1 MKIFSINAI
10 SQPSK
15 KQEDREA
22 IKKMCGCYEVTFNF
36 AETFNYSND
45 SLYKPSKTKVD
56 KGLEWAQLVTDEDD
70 KIQIQHLLQVGN
82 PADPH
87 IVKHWRQDW
96 LFENTDLYT
105 YNADNEWTFKRMPAS
120 EVEGQ
125 WTQKVYQV
133 DDSPRYSGIATWI
146 HKDGRDYWENYTD
159 SPLPR
164 REYSKRDD
172 YNVMRRGNHVE
183 ITPGGWVHE
192 QDNTKLILSG
202 AEPTALVREI
212 GVNTY
217 RHSDEFDPTP
227 AIEYWEATAD
237 YWAFIR
243 DQWARI
249 ADENDVFAVTLKGE
263 TEDMYLPLLELADQI
278 QAGDIT
284 LADAK
289 PKALETFREYVTGN
303 VEPLQARLR
312 PTETLLA
319 KAD

>member
-1 MKIFSINAI
+1 LSKKFNNVKPKKMKTPAYIVLALLFSINAI

-133 DDSPRYSGIATWI
+133 DDSPRYEGSATWV
-146 HKDGRDYWENYTD
+146 HVDGKSYWENTTPA
-159 SPLPR
+159 PLAR
-164 REYSKRDD
+164 REYTTRSD
-172 YNVMRRGNHVE
+172 YNLLMRGNRQE
-183 ITPGGWVHE
+183 ITDYGWLHD
-192 QDNTKLILSG
+192 QDNSKIIHEDG
-202 AEPTALVREI
+202 KE
-212 GVNTY
+212 
-217 RHSDEFDPTP
+217 
-227 AIEYWEATAD
+227 
-237 YWAFIR
+237 
-243 DQWARI
+243 
-249 ADENDVFAVTLKGE
+249 DV
-263 TEDMYLPLLELADQI
+263 
-278 QAGDIT
+278 
-284 LADAK
+284 
-289 PKALETFREYVTGN
+289 
-303 VEPLQARLR
+303 
-312 PTETLLA
+312 LLA
-319 KAD
+319 KEKGYNTYKKVDDSRCAAAEKWWQENEEKWAKVRAKWDEVYGRNKDLVLEEKVDNKVLYKYLFDEGYEEVAKIDEVIESFVKRP